1 MLQTRKNVKR
11 CPTQWIHGGE
21 AEKMKAHQN
30 FFPWEN
36 QGEQRTACKNENCK
50 KLNATKI
57 KRRDI
62 R

>member
-1 MLQTRKNVKR
+1 MLLYSMD
-11 CPTQWIHGGE
+11 PWGE
-21 AEKMKAHQN
+21 AEKIKAHQN